1 MKRKTAK
8 ELLAESL
15 MELAQKTNIEK
26 ITIQDIVDNCGYSPA
41 TFYRNFQDKYDLVGW
56 YHAEQ
61 MGRIMEHMG
70 QDGYTWEDAYADS
83 TKYYEENKKA
93 LANLVEHTS
102 GMDSFVRNMTDIN
115 VDVYKNYLAEHRPDM
130 ELDAEQTL
138 RLRMYC
144 LGASR
149 LVSEWVLGEHD
160 VSAAELAKVIGEAFP
175 LSLN

>member
-8 ELLAESL
+8 EIIADSLL
-15 MELAQKTNIEK
+15 ELAQKTNIEK

-41 TFYRNFQDKYDLVGW
+41 TFYRNFRDKYDVIAW

-61 MGRIMEHMG
+61 MGKIMENMG
-70 QDGYTWEDAYADS
+70 REDYTWADAYADS
-83 TKYYEENKKA
+83 TKYYEENRTY
-93 LANLVEHTS
+93 LGNLFEHTS
-102 GMDSFVRNMTDIN
+102 GLDSFVRNMTDIN
-115 VDVYKNYLAEHRPDM
+115 VEVYKKYMAENVPDL
-130 ELDAEQTL
+130 ELDTEQML

-160 VSAAELAKVIGEAFP
+160 VTAGELAKVIGEAFP
-175 LSLN
+175 LPLS